1 VEPTFDPRKAT
12 DPMPSDDHAP
22 ADAPAPL
29 DPDFELLMSYVDG
42 ELTAAEAGRL
52 EERLRGE
59 PELADALGRMS
70 AEHAVR
76 QAVWRSL
83 EPGQPEALS
92 LAAGVTR
99 SARRADWHR
108 RFSRLSRV
116 AVAAAAC
123 VALGFL
129 AGWVG
134 RGSAVARAVTSVE
147 EASTTR
153 PAVARRVERAE
164 PRFAAKG
171 AAKTGGGGAAAAAEP
186 FVYQVALTD
195 DDGNITAVQKFDNLD
210 DARNFAADVG
220 RWQARQQQIQEGH
233 PVMTSSGL

>member
-1 VEPTFDPRKAT
+1 VEPTFDPRNEMDAL
-12 DPMPSDDHAP
+12 PPDDSR
-22 ADAPAPL
+22 ADVPAPL
-29 DPDFELLMSYVDG
+29 DPDFELLMGYIDE
-42 ELTAAEAGRL
+42 ELTAAEVARL
-52 EERLRGE
+52 EERLRQE
-59 PELADALGRMS
+59 PELAGALGRMS

-83 EPGQPEALS
+83 EPAQPEALS
-92 LAAGVTR
+92 LAEGVSR

-108 RFSRLSRV
+108 RLSRLSRV

-134 RGSAVARAVTSVE
+134 RGSAVARAVTDVNE
-147 EASTTR
+147 PTAAPRTVVASRTDH
-153 PAVARRVERAE
+153 PE
-164 PRFAAKG
+164 PRYASKDAG
-171 AAKTGGGGAAAAAEP
+171 NVASNAAAAEP

-195 DDGNITAVQKFDNLD
+195 DDGNITAVQKFNNLEE
-210 DARNFAADVG
+210 ARNFAADVG

-233 PVMTSSGL
+233 PVVTSSGL

>member
-1 VEPTFDPRKAT
+1 VEPTFDSTNDRDASP
-12 DPMPSDDHAP
+12 PDDAHV
-22 ADAPAPL
+22 DAPAPL
-29 DPDFELLMSYVDG
+29 DPDFELLMSYLDE
-42 ELTAAEAGRL
+42 ELTSAEVGRL

-70 AEHAVR
+70 AAHAVR

-83 EPGQPEALS
+83 EPAEPEALA
-92 LAAGVTR
+92 LATGVSR

-108 RFSRLSRV
+108 RLSRLSRV
-116 AVAAAAC
+116 AIAAAAC

-134 RGSAVARAVTSVE
+134 RGSAVARAVTDLNE
-147 EASTTR
+147 TAAPR
-153 PAVARRVERAE
+153 AVVAAGAGRAE
-164 PRFAAKG
+164 PRHSGKEVAKSG
-171 AAKTGGGGAAAAAEP
+171 VAEP

-220 RWQARQQQIQEGH
+220 RWQVRQQQIQEGH

>member
-1 VEPTFDPRKAT
+1 VEPTFDPRKEMDAL
-12 DPMPSDDHAP
+12 PPDDAP
-22 ADAPAPL
+22 LDAPAPL
-29 DPDFELLMSYVDG
+29 DPDFELLMGYIDE
-42 ELTAAEAGRL
+42 ELTAAEVARL
-52 EERLRGE
+52 EERLQAE
-59 PELADALGRMS
+59 PELAGALGRMS

-83 EPGQPEALS
+83 EPAQPEALS
-92 LAAGVTR
+92 LAAGVSR

-108 RFSRLSRV
+108 RLSRLSRV

-134 RGSAVARAVTSVE
+134 RGSAVARAVTDVNE
-147 EASTTR
+147 TPAPRTVVASRTD
-153 PAVARRVERAE
+153 RAE
-164 PRFAAKG
+164 PRYAAKDAG
-171 AAKTGGGGAAAAAEP
+171 NVAAKTAAAEP

-195 DDGNITAVQKFDNLD
+195 DDGNITAVQKFNNLEE
-210 DARNFAADVG
+210 ARNFAADVG

-233 PVMTSSGL
+233 PVVTSSGL